1 MTPIIGFAGFKHTGK
16 TTLVTRLIAHYTG
29 RGLRVGVIKHDA
41 HGFAASAPGTDTDQ
55 FAKAGAQAT
64 AIASPDGH
72 LAFEWRLAK
81 EPLLADLVSQLGLV
95 DVVFV
100 EGYKHARMAKWVLLE
115 AAQDGL
121 DPTHTAPYEAMMVHA
136 KEIIGW
142 VAPYLPFAVADPSR
156 QVYHRDDI
164 EAICNQTARALSCP
178 FLRYG
183 DTQSQ

>member
-1 MTPIIGFAGFKHTGK
+1 VTPIIGFAGFKHTGK
-16 TTLVTRLIAHYTG
+16 TTLITRLITHYTG

-41 HGFAASAPGTDTDQ
+41 HGFAAFAPGTDTDR

-64 AIASPDGH
+64 AIASLDGH
-72 LAFEWRLAK
+72 LAFAWRLAK
-81 EPLLADLVSQLGLV
+81 EPLLADLVTQLGAV

-100 EGYKHARMAKWVLLE
+100 EGYKHARMAKWVLLG

-121 DPTHTAPYEAMMVHA
+121 DPAHIEPYGAMMLHA
-136 KEIIGW
+136 REIIGW
-142 VAPYLPFAVADPSR
+142 VAPYLPFAVADSSR

-178 FLRYG
+178 VLRFG